1 MDSPKQSLYS
11 REFHWIWKGFA
22 WLGFNQQGIGKTQK
36 YDQGAQGRT
45 TTDYKDQWTRTET
58 ETTTTAYQTS
68 PVGGSLIEG
77 MPHANQTHAERSL
90 ALAKASVAK
99 FNAGIDASGHGVSDQ
114 VSGDRKSIG
123 DKVNERADKAIQIR
137 KPKNV

>member
-1 MDSPKQSLYS
+1 
-11 REFHWIWKGFA
+11 
-22 WLGFNQQGIGKTQK
+22 LGFNQQGIGKTQK